1 MSFQQESP
9 SLLSWHSKKS
19 AFRQSIW
26 AHSVTKLHG
35 WILTKIWQDW
45 QLIFLPAVLCS
56 KRDLNVS
63 VLQLSIKY
71 THYLKNSLCNK
82 INILSILTLRV
93 NSGLMYLVLQKYKS
107 FWVVYRCER
116 LYQLLIA
123 VDVVKIS

>member
-9 SLLSWHSKKS
+9 FLLSWHSKKFV
-19 AFRQSIW
+19 FRQSIW

-35 WILTKIWQDW
+35 WFLTKIRQDW

-63 VLQLSIKY
+63 VIQLSIKY
-71 THYLKNSLCNK
+71 THYLKNNLCNK

-93 NSGLMYLVLQKYKS
+93 NSGRMYLVLQKYKS
-107 FWVVYRCER
+107 FWVMYRCER
-116 LYQLLIA
+116 WYQLLIA